1 MAGLALDALLVAR
14 AQGGDRA
21 ALDRLLRQ
29 LQAPLFAH
37 VRAIVRDDDLA
48 ADVLQE
54 TLFTIARRLPSLR
67 DPRWARAWAYRVAT
81 REAVRRARL
90 ERRWTASLHEDP
102 AALPDAAPE
111 AAEPSF
117 DPELVARLPA
127 LLDRLS
133 PASLVVVR
141 LHYLD
146 GLTYGEIAEALD
158 LAVGTVKSRVAY
170 GLAAMRRA
178 MAGQSGVGTAR
189 KQETG
194 SRGGEQG

>member
-146 GLTYGEIAEALD
+146 ELTYAEIAEALD
-158 LAVGTVKSRVAY
+158 LAVGTVKSRLAY
-170 GLAAMRRA
+170 GLAALRRA
-178 MAGQSGVGTAR
+178 MESPASGRRGSR
-189 KQETG
+189 KQEAG
-194 SRGGEQG
+194 RGKQE

>member
-1 MAGLALDALLVAR
+1 VAGLALDTVLVAR

-21 ALDRLLRQ
+21 ALDRLLRL
-29 LQAPLFAH
+29 LQAPLHAH
-37 VRAIVRDDDLA
+37 VRLVVRDDDLA

-90 ERRWTASLHEDP
+90 ERRWTAWLHEDP
-102 AALPDAAPE
+102 DALPAAAPE
-111 AAEPSF
+111 AAEPPF
-117 DPELVARLPA
+117 DAELVARLPA

-133 PASLVVVR
+133 PASAVVVR
-141 LHYLD
+141 LRYLD
-146 GLTYGEIAEALD
+146 GLSHAEIAEALD

-170 GLAAMRRA
+170 GLAALRKEMLGESLASGRA
-178 MAGQSGVGTAR
+178 GTR
-189 KQETG
+189 N
-194 SRGGEQG
+194 